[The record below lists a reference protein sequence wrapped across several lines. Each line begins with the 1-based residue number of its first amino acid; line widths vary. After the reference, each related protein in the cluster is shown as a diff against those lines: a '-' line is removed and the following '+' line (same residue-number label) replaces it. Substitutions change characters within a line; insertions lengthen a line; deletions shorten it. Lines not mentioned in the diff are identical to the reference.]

1 MGSKNCMNEVCRAT
15 TSLDLK
21 KGWSLKSGG
30 FATLCYKCG
39 SAYENSVFCETYHSD
54 ESGWRECR
62 ICGKIVHCGC
72 IASRHLFEYMEF
84 GGVACISCAK
94 RLEIQSPQP
103 VQIPNDI
110 SSGRSANKTC
120 TREAQ
125 PIVVE
130 HRVDDEKF
138 STRKLLQLTRAIG
151 VNSVPTAVELK
162 KEESVLRSTESSK
175 RIQNHSQNC
184 SSSVFVK
191 PDYSRPKQGVKD
203 MYESLAH
210 PSLKFSLTSPLG
222 SSNSVLP
229 ILPGTPVPGGPVPG
243 GIVEGNEPT
252 KGSLQHGQR
261 ARHISPKPPKPS
273 PVAGLEVSKAA
284 ASQTRVPRPPADGR
298 GRNQLLPRY
307 WPRITDQELQQLS
320 GDLKSTIV
328 PLFEKTLSAS
338 DAGRIGRLV
347 LPKACAEAYFPTINQ
362 SEGIPIRIQDIKGK
376 EWTFQFRFWPNN
388 NSRMYVL
395 EGVTP
400 CIQNM
405 QLQAGDTVIF
415 SRIDPGSQ
423 LVIGC
428 RKAANNSDV
437 QEPQPPAALNCDSP
451 GEASFSGVNDT
462 QTSNGGRASDD
473 SQPPHMTIS
482 EKKKV
487 RNIKNKRLHMH
498 NEDATELRVTWEEAQ
513 ELFRPSPSSEPTVVM
528 VEDYEF
534 EEFEEPPVFGKR
546 TIFISRPSGE
556 QEQLAQCDS
565 CSKWRRLPINALLSA
580 KWTCSDNIWDT
591 NRASCSAPEDLSPRD
606 LESSSVNKENKK
618 RRISESTASKEGE
631 PSGLD
636 ALANAAVLGDNIG
649 DMAEYS
655 AGATTKHPRHR
666 PGCSCIVCIQPPSGK
681 GKHEPTCKC
690 NVCLTVRRR
699 FKTLMMRK
707 KKRQSEREAE
717 LAQEKDNKSSAKL
730 ELEKED
736 IAGLAL
742 LNMNNPENETG
753 NNGAHADLEETSKGG
768 GLDLNCDPHRED
780 EILAEASCMNL
791 TTLMNSTAFPLD
803 VYAGQNGVVPSSG
816 SCSAAREN
824 AADGGGGEADREDG

>member
-1 MGSKNCMNEVCRAT
+1 MGSKNCMNEVCRGT
-15 TSLDLK
+15 TSSDSK
-21 KGWSLKSGG
+21 KGWSLKFGG
-30 FATLCYKCG
+30 FAGLCYKCG
-39 SAYENSVFCETYHSD
+39 SAYENSVFCETYHQD

-72 IASRHLFEYMEF
+72 IASKHLFEYMEF

-103 VQIPNDI
+103 VQVPDNITSI
-110 SSGRSANKTC
+110 KSANKTF
-120 TREAQ
+120 TREVQ
-125 PIVVE
+125 PVVIE
-130 HRVDDEKF
+130 RRVEDEKF
-138 STRKLLQLTRAIG
+138 STQKPLQLTRAIG
-151 VNSVPTAVELK
+151 VNSAPSSVEFK
-162 KEESVLRSTESSK
+162 KHESMLRSAVSSK

-184 SSSVFVK
+184 SSPVFVK

-203 MYESLAH
+203 MYESLAL
-210 PSLKFSLTSPLG
+210 PSLKFSLTSPMG

-229 ILPGTPVPGGPVPG
+229 IPVPG
-243 GIVEGNEPT
+243 GIVEANEPT

-273 PVAGLEVSKAA
+273 SEANKGSS
-284 ASQTRVPRPPADGR
+284 SQTRIPRPPAEGR
-298 GRNQLLPRY
+298 GRSQLLPRY

-362 SEGIPIRIQDIKGK
+362 SEGIPIQIQDIKGK

-415 SRIDPGSQ
+415 SRIDPGGQ

-428 RKAANNSDV
+428 RKAATNADV
-437 QEPQPPAALNCDSP
+437 QEPQQSPALNCDSP

-462 QTSNGGRASDD
+462 PTSNGGRASDD
-473 SQPPHMTIS
+473 SQPPHLDIS
-482 EKKKV
+482 EKKKA

-498 NEDATELRVTWEEAQ
+498 NDEASELRVTWEEAQ
-513 ELFRPSPSSEPTVVM
+513 ELFRPAPSSEPTVITV
-528 VEDYEF
+528 DGYEF

-546 TIFISRPSGE
+546 TIFITQPSGE

-565 CSKWRRLPINALLSA
+565 CSKWRRLPVSALVSA
-580 KWTCSDNIWDT
+580 KWICSDNTWDSS
-591 NRASCSAPEDLSPRD
+591 RATCSAPEDLSPRD
-606 LESSSVNKENKK
+606 LDSSSVNKENKK
-618 RRISESTASKEGE
+618 RKVSESAASKEGE

-636 ALANAAVLGDNIG
+636 ALANAAVLGDNIADMG
-649 DMAEYS
+649 DYS

-717 LAQEKDNKSSAKL
+717 LAQEKDNSKSAAKL
-730 ELEKED
+730 ELKED

-742 LNMNNPENETG
+742 LNMNNLENEPG
-753 NNGAHADLEETSKGG
+753 SNGVHTNAEETGKGG

-780 EILAEASCMNL
+780 EILADGSGMSL
-791 TTLMNSTAFPLD
+791 TTLMNTAAFPMEA
-803 VYAGQNGVVPSSG
+803 YAGQNGAVPSSVAG
-816 SCSAAREN
+816 EKAAE
-824 AADGGGGEADREDG
+824 GGGGGTAEGKEG

>member
-1 MGSKNCMNEVCRAT
+1 MGSKKCMNEMCCGT
-15 TSLDLK
+15 TSLDSK
-21 KGWSLKSGG
+21 RGWSLKSGG
-30 FATLCYKCG
+30 FAALCYKCG

-62 ICGKIVHCGC
+62 TCRKIVHCGC
-72 IASRHLFEYMEF
+72 IASRHLFEYMDL
-84 GGVACISCAK
+84 GGVACISCFT

-103 VQIPNDI
+103 IQIPNII
-110 SSGRSANKTC
+110 SGGKSANKTSS
-120 TREAQ
+120 REAP
-125 PIVVE
+125 PIVIG

-138 STRKLLQLTRAIG
+138 STRKLLQLSRAIG
-151 VNSVPTAVELK
+151 SVPSAAELK
-162 KEESVLRSTESSK
+162 KEESVLRYTESSK
-175 RIQNHSQNC
+175 RVQNHPQNG
-184 SSSVFVK
+184 SSSVFAK

-203 MYESLAH
+203 IVLA
-210 PSLKFSLTSPLG
+210 
-222 SSNSVLP
+222 
-229 ILPGTPVPGGPVPG
+229 IPVPGGPVPG
-243 GIVEGNEPT
+243 GIVESNEAS
-252 KGSLQHGQR
+252 KGSSQHGQK
-261 ARHISPKPPKPS
+261 ARHVSPKPPKPS
-273 PVAGLEVSKAA
+273 PVAGSEANKGS
-284 ASQTRVPRPPADGR
+284 ASQMRVPRPPTEGR
-298 GRNQLLPRY
+298 GRNHLLPRY

-428 RKAANNSDV
+428 RKAANNTDV
-437 QEPQPPAALNCDSP
+437 QEPQAPPALNSDSP

-462 QTSNGGRASDD
+462 HTSNGGRASEDP
-473 SQPPHMTIS
+473 QPPHLTIA
-482 EKKKV
+482 EKKKA
-487 RNIKNKRLHMH
+487 RNIKNKRLHM
-498 NEDATELRVTWEEAQ
+498 NNDEASELRVTWEEAQ
-513 ELFRPSPSSEPTVVM
+513 ELLRPAPSSEPTVVTI
-528 VEDYEF
+528 DGYEF
-534 EEFEEPPVFGKR
+534 EEFEEPPVFGKK
-546 TIFISRPSGE
+546 TIFISQPSGE
-556 QEQLAQCDS
+556 QEQLVQCDS
-565 CSKWRRLPINALLSA
+565 CSKWRRLPANALLSA
-580 KWTCSDNIWDT
+580 KWLCSDNIWDSS
-591 NRASCSAPEDLSPRD
+591 RAACSAPEDLSPRD
-606 LESSSVNKENKK
+606 LESSSLNKENKK
-618 RRISESTASKEGE
+618 QRGTESAASKEGE
-631 PSGLD
+631 SSGLD
-636 ALANAAVLGDNIG
+636 ALANAAVLGDNVADTG
-649 DMAEYS
+649 DTS

-707 KKRQSEREAE
+707 KKRQTDRE
-717 LAQEKDNKSSAKL
+717 EKEKEDSRSA
-730 ELEKED
+730 KED

-742 LNMNNPENETG
+742 LDMNPGNETG
-753 NNGAHADLEETSKGG
+753 CGGGGDQPEETSRGG
-768 GLDLNCDPHRED
+768 GLDLNCDPRRED
-780 EILAEASCMNL
+780 EILAES
-791 TTLMNSTAFPLD
+791 SDAFPLD
-803 VYAGQNGVVPSSG
+803 VFAGQNGAGPG
-816 SCSAAREN
+816 SAAVGG
-824 AADGGGGEADREDG
+824 AAKGEDR

>member
-1 MGSKNCMNEVCRAT
+1 MGSKNCMNEVCRGT
-15 TSLDLK
+15 TSSDSK

-30 FATLCYKCG
+30 FAALCYKCG
-39 SAYENSVFCETYHSD
+39 SAYENSVFCETYHQD

-72 IASRHLFEYMEF
+72 IASKHLFEYMEF

-94 RLEIQSPQP
+94 RLAIQSPQP
-103 VQIPNDI
+103 VQVPNNI
-110 SSGRSANKTC
+110 TSNKSANKTF

-125 PIVVE
+125 PVVVE
-130 HRVDDEKF
+130 RRVEDEKF
-138 STRKLLQLTRAIG
+138 STQKLLQLTRAIG
-151 VNSVPTAVELK
+151 VNSVPSSVELK
-162 KEESVLRSTESSK
+162 KDESVLRSAESSK
-175 RIQNHSQNC
+175 RVQNHSQNC

-203 MYESLAH
+203 MYESLAL

-222 SSNSVLP
+222 NSNSVLP
-229 ILPGTPVPGGPVPG
+229 IPVPGAPVPC
-243 GIVEGNEPT
+243 GIVEANEPT
-252 KGSLQHGQR
+252 KGSSQLGQR

-273 PVAGLEVSKAA
+273 SVAGSEANRGSS
-284 ASQTRVPRPPADGR
+284 SQTRVPRPPAEGR
-298 GRNQLLPRY
+298 GRSQLLPRY

-415 SRIDPGSQ
+415 SRIDPGGQ

-428 RKAANNSDV
+428 RKAATNADV
-437 QEPQPPAALNCDSP
+437 QEPQQPPALNCDSP

-473 SQPPHMTIS
+473 SQPPHLTIS
-482 EKKKV
+482 EKKKA

-498 NEDATELRVTWEEAQ
+498 NDEASELRVTWEEAQ
-513 ELFRPSPSSEPTVVM
+513 ELFRPALSSEPTVVT
-528 VEDYEF
+528 VDGYEF

-546 TIFISRPSGE
+546 TIFISQPSGE
-556 QEQLAQCDS
+556 QEQLAQCDN
-565 CSKWRRLPINALLSA
+565 CSKWRRLPVNALLSA
-580 KWTCSDNIWDT
+580 KWICSDNTWDSS
-591 NRASCSAPEDLSPRD
+591 RALCSAPDDLSSRN

-618 RRISESTASKEGE
+618 RRVSESAVSKEGE

-636 ALANAAVLGDNIG
+636 ALANAAVLGDNLADIG
-649 DMAEYS
+649 DSS

-717 LAQEKDNKSSAKL
+717 LAQEKEDSKSAAKL

-742 LNMNNPENETG
+742 LNMNNPENG
-753 NNGAHADLEETSKGG
+753 MGSNGVHANVEETSKGG

-780 EILAEASCMNL
+780 EILADAPGMSL
-791 TTLMNSTAFPLD
+791 TTLMNSGAFPME
-803 VYAGQNGVVPSSG
+803 VYAGQNGVVPSLG
-816 SCSAAREN
+816 SCSTAREK
-824 AADGGGGEADREDG
+824 AADGRGAGDGEEG